1 MMTSTRL
8 SFVLVLAFAI
18 VTLSGTG
25 NDKGDR
31 AQQNGDDMQK
41 EASMDGNASDAGS
54 TLRLTAIDVLL
65 EPDATMV
72 SEAEAANARLRENFP
87 TGYALNALHAPHIT
101 MLQRHVRTC
110 DLDSM
115 YLAVQR
121 VFETEHLA
129 DLQMKATG
137 YYYIP
142 FTEKGASMGL
152 AGIVIEPSAD
162 LLRLQQKLIDAVA
175 PFSERGGTAVAYIT
189 APENA
194 HLLKQLIEYVDNY
207 VPEHSGK
214 NFNPHVTVGVGH
226 EDFLKGL
233 KAEPFNVFTFNAD
246 AVAVCQLGDFG
257 TAAKKL
263 WNWAPQR

>member
-1 MMTSTRL
+1 M
-8 SFVLVLAFAI
+8 
-18 VTLSGTG
+18 
-25 NDKGDR
+25 DR
-31 AQQNGDDMQK
+31 T
-41 EASMDGNASDAGS
+41 DAGS
-54 TLRLTAIDVLL
+54 LHHAGTPDRTFTRHEHQECLIGLDRLH
-65 EPDATMV
+65 DA
-72 SEAEAANARLRENFP
+72 ARLVGN
-87 TGYALNALHAPHIT
+87 
-101 MLQRHVRTC
+101 VRTR

-115 YLAVQR
+115 YLATQR

-152 AGIVIEPSAD
+152 AGIVIEPSVD
-162 LLRLQQKLIDAVA
+162 LLRLQQNLIDAVA

-194 HLLKQLIEYVDNY
+194 HLLKQMIEYVDNY

-214 NFNPHVTVGVGH
+214 NFNPHVTVGVGR
-226 EDFLKGL
+226 EEFLKQL
-233 KAEPFNVFTFNAD
+233 KAEPFDVFTFKAD
-246 AVAVCQLGDFG
+246 GVAVYQLGDFG

-263 WNWAPQR
+263 WGWTPKR

>member
-1 MMTSTRL
+1 MITSTRL
-8 SFVLVLAFAI
+8 SFVLVLAFAS
-18 VTLSGTG
+18 VTLSCTG
-25 NDKGDR
+25 NDKADR
-31 AQQNGDDMQK
+31 AKQNGDDIKK
-41 EASMDGNASDAGS
+41 EASMDSNASRAAGGAE
-54 TLRLTAIDVLL
+54 LTAIDVLL
-65 EPDATMV
+65 EPDATMR
-72 SEAEAANARLRENFP
+72 SKAEAANARLRENFS
-87 TGYALNALHAPHIT
+87 TSYALDALHAPHIT
-101 MLQRHVRTC
+101 VLQRHVRTR

-194 HLLKQLIEYVDNY
+194 HLLKQLIEYVDSY

-246 AVAVCQLGDFG
+246 AVAVYQLGDFG